1 MKLIIDIGNSET
13 KLALFSE
20 KKMERFIRHITLS
33 FEDIEIFI
41 KEKIIQKVIISS
53 VKKNNPLIKRLK
65 TEYDVMILDHHTDIP
80 INNMYKT
87 PESLGKDRLAAVVG
101 ASYLYKKKNI
111 LIVDLG
117 TCLTFDIINS
127 EKEYIGGRISPG
139 LKMRYLALPH
149 YTDNL
154 PSCDIKRTEKKI
166 GDDTFS
172 SIHTGIQQGMID
184 ELNSF
189 IEAFIKENQH
199 NIVVITGG
207 DYIFFEKAL
216 KNTIFAHPFL
226 VLEGLN
232 EILDYND

>member
-20 KKMERFIRHITLS
+20 KKMDKFIRHTSLS
-33 FEDIEIFI
+33 FQVIQSFI
-41 KEKIIQKVIISS
+41 KGRSIKKVIVSS
-53 VKKNNPLIKRLK
+53 VKKINPLIKRLK
-65 TEYDVMILDHHTDIP
+65 KEYDVMILDHDTDIP

-87 PESLGKDRLAAVVG
+87 PETLGKDRLAAVVG
-101 ASYLYKKKNI
+101 AACLYKNKNI
-111 LIVDLG
+111 LIIDLG

-127 EKEYIGGRISPG
+127 EKIYIGGRISLG
-139 LKMRYLALPH
+139 LKMRYLALSH

-154 PSCDIKRTEKKI
+154 PCCDIKRIEKKI

-172 SIHTGIQQGMID
+172 SIHAGVQQGMID

-189 IEAFIKENQH
+189 IEGFIKENKH

-216 KNTIFAHPFL
+216 KNTIFANPFL

>member
-1 MKLIIDIGNSET
+1 M
-13 KLALFSE
+13 
-20 KKMERFIRHITLS
+20 
-33 FEDIEIFI
+33 
-41 KEKIIQKVIISS
+41 
-53 VKKNNPLIKRLK
+53 KKNKSVLVGLEKEQVE
-65 TEYDVMILDHHTDIP
+65 TEKSKNTDIP

-87 PESLGKDRLAAVVG
+87 PETLGKDRLAAVVG
-101 ASYLYKKKNI
+101 ASCLYKKKNI

-127 EKEYIGGRISPG
+127 EKQYIGGRISPG
-139 LKMRYLALPH
+139 LKMRYLALSH

-154 PSCDIKRTEKKI
+154 PSCDIKRTENKI
-166 GDDTFS
+166 GNDTFS

-189 IEAFIKENQH
+189 IEDFIKENKH

-216 KNTIFAHPFL
+216 KNTIFANPFL
-226 VLEGLN
+226 ILEGLN